1 MSTTGIPG
9 AVTSPGAGPRIHLPM
24 LVEPHAHIDKAFLAE
39 RVRNE
44 TNDLMGAI
52 VALDAARESITQADT
67 HERAVRALR
76 MYAANGVSTVRTHAD
91 VTLANGLES
100 LEALLAAKR
109 DCAGIID
116 VQVAMLL
123 SWPVTGPGSAGLR
136 SLAERAIAAG
146 ADVVGGC
153 PHLDD
158 DPAGAVEYLHSLAAG
173 SGLPLD
179 LHADENL
186 DPASRDL
193 ELLADHMLRTGS
205 DVSAVASHCVSL
217 SMRPESEQR
226 MVARKAAAAG
236 ISVVCLPQTNL
247 YLQANGIR
255 TAPPRALAPVRVLL
269 EEGVNVCAGGD
280 NLQDP
285 FNPMGRADPL
295 EAANLLVTVAHL
307 SPEEALECVTGSASR
322 AIGARDAGTAGST
335 SPVLSV
341 QATTVREALATG
353 APDRRV
359 EAPGPSAGQK
369 RNRK

>member
-44 TNDLMGAI
+44 TNDLTGAI

-123 SWPVTGPGSAGLR
+123 SWPVTGPGSDGLR

>member
-1 MSTTGIPG
+1 MSTNDRPE
-9 AVTSPGAGPRIHLPM
+9 AGPAAPPGGHIHLPM

-44 TNDLMGAI
+44 SNDLMGAI
-52 VALDAARESITQADT
+52 IALDAARDSITPADT
-67 HERAVRALR
+67 FDRAVRALR
-76 MYAANGVSTVRTHAD
+76 MYAANGVATVRTHAD

-100 LEALLAAKR
+100 LEALLQAR
-109 DCAGIID
+109 DECAGFID

-123 SWPVTGPGSAGLR
+123 SWPVTGTDSAPLR
-136 SLAERAIAAG
+136 ALAERAVEAG
-146 ADVVGGC
+146 TDVVGGC

-158 DPAGAVEYLHSLAAG
+158 DPAGAVEYLHSLALA

-193 ELLADHMLRTGS
+193 ELLADLMLRTGS

-217 SMRPESEQR
+217 SVRTEQEQR
-226 MVARKAAAAG
+226 AVARKAARAG

-247 YLQANGIR
+247 YLQANGVH
-255 TAPPRALAPVRVLL
+255 TAPPRALTPVRLLL

-307 SPEEALECVTGSASR
+307 GPEEALECVAASAARAVGAAPDSR
-322 AIGARDAGTAGST
+322 MLTVRAS
-335 SPVLSV
+335 
-341 QATTVREALATG
+341 TVREALATG
-353 APDRRV
+353 GPDRRV
-359 EAPGPSAGQK
+359 EDLGGSATHK

>member
-1 MSTTGIPG
+1 VSTADLPG
-9 AVTSPGAGPRIHLPM
+9 AATTADTEARINLPL

-39 RVRNE
+39 RVRND

-52 VALDAARESITQADT
+52 VALDAARESITPTDT

-76 MYAANGVSTVRTHAD
+76 MYAANGVSVVRTHAD

-100 LEALLAAKR
+100 LQALLAAKR

-123 SWPVTGPGSAGLR
+123 SWPVTGPGSAEMR
-136 SLAERAIAAG
+136 ALADRAIAAG

-158 DPAGAVEYLHSLAAG
+158 DPAGAVEYFHSLAAA

-193 ELLADHMLRTGS
+193 EVLADLMLAGDSKVR
-205 DVSAVASHCVSL
+205 AVASHCVSL
-217 SMRPESEQR
+217 SMRPEHEQR
-226 MVARKAAAAG
+226 AVARKVAEAG

-307 SPEEALECVTGSASR
+307 SPEEALECVTRSASR
-322 AIGARDAGTAGST
+322 AIGAHYEEADSGT

-341 QATTVREALATG
+341 RATTVREALATG

-359 EAPGPSAGQK
+359 EEPGTSARHK